1 MPNPSELHIDG
12 PLSTFISGY
21 SNGDYIADEV
31 MPIVKVDKKSFNFS
45 KYLLKDM
52 ISLTDDRQS
61 PTGEAPQGSYEV
73 VPDTY
78 LVTNRSR
85 GGLVPNEAIA
95 NADDPQRPYEHHLK
109 VETNRLLLNREKRC
123 ADLLLDATNYADTT
137 NGSNWYDS
145 AGTPLADVMTA
156 IESIPP
162 SMLGE
167 TKLVAVCGLELANA
181 LKRHP
186 DLRGSGSDSRVIEAE
201 AMAKL
206 FGLDQLYVSNA
217 VYNTAAAGQP
227 VTKERVWGTD
237 KFAIFRVPTGD
248 VVNEVGLFAATFR
261 FNGDMEVRRWD
272 EPKLG
277 PKGSQGFQVS
287 FADDEKAVQNDM
299 GHLLTGLAA

>member
-12 PLSTFISGY
+12 PLSTFITGY

-31 MPIVKVDKKSFNFS
+31 MPIVKVDKKSDDFS

-61 PTGEAPQGSYEV
+61 PTGEAPQGTYDL
-73 VPDTY
+73 VPDSY

-85 GGLVPNEAIA
+85 GGLVPLEAII
-95 NADDPQRPYEHHLK
+95 NADDPQKPFEQHLK
-109 VETNRLLLNREKRC
+109 VETNRLYLNREKRC
-123 ADLLLDATNYADTT
+123 ADLLLDPASYADTT
-137 NGSNWYDS
+137 NGSNWYSDAS
-145 AGTPLADVMTA
+145 TPLADVMTA

-162 SMLGE
+162 SMIEE

-186 DLRGSGSDSRVIEAE
+186 DLRGAGSDSRVIEAE

-206 FGLDQLYVSNA
+206 FGLDQLFVSNA

-227 VTKERVWGTD
+227 VAKSRIWGTD
-237 KFAIFRVPTGD
+237 KFAIFRVPTGE
-248 VVNEVGLFAATFR
+248 VTGHVGLFAATFR
-261 FNGDMEVRRWD
+261 FNGDLKVRRWD
-272 EPKLG
+272 EPKKG
-277 PKGSQGFQVS
+277 PMGSEGFQVS
-287 FADDEKAVQNDM
+287 FADDEKTVQNDM
-299 GHLLTGLAA
+299 GHLLTDLAA